1 MFQKLN
7 SLIRQNRKIALTL
20 LLLTSAVLVA
30 CDRNTTTSSGGTNS
44 SGNNSSLTSS
54 SEEFNGSEVPNW
66 NLENPVISTAST
78 GLDLGLDQ
86 QYFGRYEG
94 DYILYTGSKNF
105 EGSTNPGIGYRA
117 YVIVNQKTG
126 TEFFRWE
133 LDPGTDYIT
142 WALANNVSHGWGM
155 DRYTFE
161 GNTLYGTLWVTPQG
175 AWNNANSLVKEDYA
189 PFVDYVNSNFST
201 KYPDQ
206 NSRLQRQYRFIF
218 KADMTTKE
226 ITLLGASDSWEYE
239 INDLFAD
246 QGTLFVT
253 LQVTKG
259 SQTPNPFASLLPLP
273 TEVPTLTPN
282 ASRYSLI
289 YQLDITD
296 LSLNATSVL
305 SSTSDTYPF
314 LNNFRRG
321 FDVKNYDNDGNLYI
335 NLNMNFTA
343 ANRTEIAT
351 KINNF
356 NTSTLNSTQ
365 LAALKT
371 EQIPI
376 IENYFD
382 LIAEEMTFSNFSFTI
397 GLSGGF
403 DLETNQFVYFFS
415 NSNNYLN
422 DNVANIS
429 YEGSRWQQYFE
440 YEDESYLIENDR
452 LMVHDNTLPYYNWF
466 AMPSTYNVSR
476 LYRINLETQVKT
488 LLLDYE
494 NEGVYLT
501 GIYRYTGG
509 FYVTGVY
516 NDSDEFTT
524 GLGKAEAFLRAYNTT
539 FTKTGEVVLSGSED
553 DTTQGIIL
561 DDTNKPVW
569 LVTSNSNDGDFATVA
584 SDNTEK
590 TNRQYYVRF
599 N

>member
-1 MFQKLN
+1 
-7 SLIRQNRKIALTL
+7 
-20 LLLTSAVLVA
+20 
-30 CDRNTTTSSGGTNS
+30 
-44 SGNNSSLTSS
+44 
-54 SEEFNGSEVPNW
+54 
-66 NLENPVISTAST
+66 
-78 GLDLGLDQ
+78 
-86 QYFGRYEG
+86 
-94 DYILYTGSKNF
+94 
-105 EGSTNPGIGYRA
+105 
-117 YVIVNQKTG
+117 
-126 TEFFRWE
+126 
-133 LDPGTDYIT
+133 
-142 WALANNVSHGWGM
+142 M

-226 ITLLGASDSWEYE
+226 ITILGASDSWEYE